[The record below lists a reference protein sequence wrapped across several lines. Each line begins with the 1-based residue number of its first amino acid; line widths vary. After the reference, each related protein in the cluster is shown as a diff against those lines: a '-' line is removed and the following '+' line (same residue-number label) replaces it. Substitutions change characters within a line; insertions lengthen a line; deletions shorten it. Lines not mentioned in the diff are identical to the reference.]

1 VLLAAGSVLAAGLV
15 ATAPSASAASSTVMR
30 YPYLTDL
37 TTTSVQVTFDTSTKV
52 VSAAGAVQWGTP
64 SGTTGCTLTGK
75 SASST
80 NNTVNAP
87 ITVAGVTEYQTSIRI
102 TGLTAGTTYCYRIYT
117 GGTAPVDLLGTDPA
131 PRFTTLSTSGAF
143 TFDVLGDWGDNSIAG
158 GLNQKNI
165 DALIASSGARFAVST
180 GDIAYQNGSQDNY
193 GNLVATGA
201 GLSEV
206 FGPDYWQA
214 PGASIPLFATTGNH
228 GRSSTFLQNWK
239 QAATVAASGGKYGM
253 ESYSGID
260 DTAPASYPSVWYA
273 FNAGGARF
281 YILEADWNDGNTGT
295 APGGAYQVD
304 RDYHWQPTSPEYQW
318 LKADLESH
326 SNSLKLAFFHYP
338 LRADSATEG
347 SDSYLQNDP
356 NTPSSIETLEG
367 LLANNGV
374 DLAFN
379 GHAHLYQR
387 NIAPP
392 GGVTSYVTGG
402 GGAKV
407 APVVPRSKCS
417 TTDAYAVGW
426 SYSNAVGSAC
436 GAATVPTSDAQVYHF
451 LKVSVSGTSVTVTPT
466 DSTGATFDQVTYNF
480 AQNSTPP
487 AAPTNLLATA
497 AGTGVKLTWTA
508 STSSDSSAQDIYRD
522 GQWLATVGPDVV
534 SYTDA
539 APIDGASYTIRAH
552 DLARN
557 QSGDSAPAS
566 VGSGTDTTPP
576 TAPGALTATATGPAS
591 VQLSWTAS
599 TDNVGV
605 TGYDI
610 YRGSA
615 TTPLASVAGTVTG
628 YVDNTVSAQQT
639 YSYTVKARDAA
650 GNNST
655 ASNTATVTTP
665 AGSTGGGTA
674 TSFATDDVTIDQTNP
689 TVQPTATATRLS
701 ADGSP
706 VNDALIRFDPTLPA
720 GCTTVTGVTL
730 TLTVG
735 NSLNN
740 ESVKG
745 GDFYLTDSTS
755 WSQTAVSWNTAPQR
769 VGAAFFSQGAV
780 ALGQTITVDLTGKVD
795 VTAPFSLRVG
805 NTSGDAAAYYS
816 KEGSATLG
824 PRLSVTC

>member
-1 VLLAAGSVLAAGLV
+1 
-15 ATAPSASAASSTVMR
+15 MR

-52 VSAAGAVQWGTP
+52 VSAVGAVQWGTP
-64 SGTTGCTLTGK
+64 SGATGCTLTGK

-102 TGLTAGTTYCYRIYT
+102 TGLTAGTTYCYRVYT
-117 GGTAPVDLLGTDPA
+117 GGTTPVDLLEADVA
-131 PRFTTLSTSGAF
+131 PRFTTLASSGPFSFA
-143 TFDVLGDWGDNSIAG
+143 VLGDWGDNSIAD
-158 GLNQKNI
+158 GLNQKNV
-165 DALIASSGARFAVST
+165 DALIASSGAQFAVST
-180 GDIAYQNGSQDNY
+180 GDVAYDTGTQTNY

-201 GLSEV
+201 GVSQV
-206 FGPDYWQA
+206 FGPDYWKA

-228 GRSSTFLQNWK
+228 GRSTTFLQNWK
-239 QAATVAASGGKYGM
+239 QAATVAASGGKYVM
-253 ESYSGID
+253 ETYSGID

-281 YILEADWNDGNTGT
+281 YILNADWNDTNVGT

-318 LKADLESH
+318 LKADLESN

-347 SDSYLQNDP
+347 SDTYLQSDP
-356 NTPSSIETLEG
+356 DNPSSIASLEG

-379 GHAHLYQR
+379 GHAHIYQR

-402 GGAKV
+402 GGARV
-407 APVVPRSKCS
+407 TPVNKGRCS
-417 TTDAYAVGW
+417 TTDAYAIGW
-426 SYSNAVGSAC
+426 SYSSGGSKC
-436 GAATVPTSDAQVYHF
+436 GAAPIPTSDAQVYHF
-451 LKVSVSGTSVTVTPT
+451 LKVSVSGATVTVTPT

-497 AGTGVKLTWTA
+497 VSAGVKLSWTA
-508 STSSDSSAQDIYRD
+508 STSNDSSAQDIYRD

-534 SYTDA
+534 SYTDT
-539 APIDGASYTIRAH
+539 APVTGASYTIRAH
-552 DLARN
+552 DLVRN

-566 VGSGTDTTPP
+566 VGSGTDTTAP
-576 TAPGALTATATGPAS
+576 TAPGAVTAAATGPTS

-615 TTPLASVAGTVTG
+615 TTPLASVAGSVTS
-628 YVDNTVSAQQT
+628 YVDNTVSAEQT
-639 YSYTVKARDAA
+639 YTYKVVAEDAA
-650 GNNST
+650 GNRS
-655 ASNTATVTTP
+655 AATTSAPVTTP
-665 AGSTGGGTA
+665 ADSGGAGSTT
-674 TSFATDDVTIDQTNP
+674 FASDDVTIDQTVP
-689 TVQPTATATRLS
+689 DAQPTATASRIT

-706 VNDALIRFDPTLPA
+706 VNDALIRFAPALPA
-720 GCTTVTGVTL
+720 GCSTVTRVTL

-735 NSLNN
+735 NSINN
-740 ESVKG
+740 NSVKG
-745 GDFYLTDSTS
+745 GDFYLTDSTA
-755 WSQTAVSWNTAPQR
+755 WSQTAVTWNTAPKP
-769 VGAAFFSQGAV
+769 VGAAFFTQGAV
-780 ALGQTITVDLTGKVD
+780 ALGQTVTVDLTGKVN
-795 VTAPFSLRVG
+795 VSAPFTIRIA
-805 NTSGDAAAYYS
+805 NTSGDAAQYYS